1 MPHFSERNGYVSPSK
16 VLIRETITTEIE
28 NCICNCYSA
37 LEEDMEEYHY
47 SYEEL
52 VMHLWTKFMNQR
64 ASEFQPFWILH
75 GSVISPYLLS
85 QAVKWYKKLDL
96 IEETIEFLR
105 SDYCYP
111 QPLENFVKGLN
122 SEFERLTYGYR
133 IVNNQVTPITDEVQI
148 SAIQKPLESPTVH
161 ENIRRH
167 LNNALRLYSQQPQAD
182 YQNSIKESISAVE
195 CLCRSI
201 TEENTLGKALYK
213 LEKSGAIIHP
223 QLEEAFKKLY
233 SYANQGDTGIR
244 HALMSPED
252 NYVPQSEEAL
262 YMLVSCCSFVTYI
275 CEKQS
280 RIQ

>member
-1 MPHFSERNGYVSPSK
+1 
-16 VLIRETITTEIE
+16 
-28 NCICNCYSA
+28 
-37 LEEDMEEYHY
+37 
-47 SYEEL
+47 
-52 VMHLWTKFMNQR
+52 MNR
-64 ASEFQPFWILH
+64 RISEFQISWNCH

-105 SDYCYP
+105 SDYCYS
-111 QPLENFVKGLN
+111 QPLDNFVQNLN
-122 SEFERLTYGYR
+122 SEFERLVYGYR
-133 IVNNQVTPITDEVQI
+133 IVNLQVTAILDEVQI
-148 SAIQKPLESPTVH
+148 SAIQQPLESPTIH

-167 LNNALRLYSQQPQAD
+167 LNNALRLYSQRPQAD

-201 TEENTLGKALYK
+201 TEENTLGKALSK

-244 HALMSPED
+244 HALMKPEN

-262 YMLVSCCSFVTYI
+262 YMLVSCCSFVNYI

>member
-1 MPHFSERNGYVSPSK
+1 MPHFSERNGYVIPSK

-28 NCICNCYSA
+28 NCIYNCYSA

-52 VMHLWTKFMNQR
+52 VMHLWTKFLNLKVLGFER
-64 ASEFQPFWILH
+64 NSPSFI
-75 GSVISPYLLS
+75 ISKYISLKNI
-85 QAVKWYKKLDL
+85 QWYKKLDL
-96 IEETIEFLR
+96 IEETIEFLKDNC
-105 SDYCYP
+105 SYP
-111 QPLENFVKGLN
+111 QPLDNFVQN
-122 SEFERLTYGYR
+122 INTEFERLAYGYR
-133 IVNNQVTPITDEVQI
+133 IVNLQVTPILDEVQI

-167 LNNALRLYSQQPQAD
+167 LNNALRLYSQRPQAD

-201 TEENTLGKALYK
+201 AEENTLGKALSK
-213 LEKSGAIIHP
+213 LERSGAIIHP

-252 NYVPQSEEAL
+252 NYVPQSEEAF

>member
-1 MPHFSERNGYVSPSK
+1 MPHFSERYGYVSPSK
-16 VLIRETITTEIE
+16 ILIRKTITTEIE
-28 NCICNCYSA
+28 NCICNCYSTLREDIEA
-37 LEEDMEEYHY
+37 YYLSYQDLEK
-47 SYEEL
+47 
-52 VMHLWTKFMNQR
+52 HLWTKFMNQR
-64 ASEFQPFWILH
+64 ASEFQTPWNWSD
-75 GSVISPYLLS
+75 SVISPYLLS
-85 QAVKWYKKLDL
+85 QDVQWYKKIDL
-96 IEETIEFLR
+96 IEETIEFLKG
-105 SDYCYP
+105 YCSYP
-111 QPLENFVKGLN
+111 QPLDNFVQN
-122 SEFERLTYGYR
+122 INTEFERLSYGYR
-133 IVNNQVTPITDEVQI
+133 IVNNQVTPILDEVQI

-167 LNNALRLYSQQPQAD
+167 LNNALRLYSQRPQAD

-201 TEENTLGKALYK
+201 TKENTLGKALSK
-213 LEKSGAIIHP
+213 LEMRGAVIHP

-244 HALMSPED
+244 HALMKPEN

-262 YMLVSCCSFVTYI
+262 YMLVSCCSFVNYI

>member
-1 MPHFSERNGYVSPSK
+1 
-16 VLIRETITTEIE
+16 
-28 NCICNCYSA
+28 
-37 LEEDMEEYHY
+37 MEEYHY
-47 SYEEL
+47 PYEEV

-64 ASEFQPFWILH
+64 ASEFQPFWKLH

-105 SDYCYP
+105 SDYCYS
-111 QPLENFVKGLN
+111 QPLKNFIQN
-122 SEFERLTYGYR
+122 INTEFERLAYGYR
-133 IVNNQVTPITDEVQI
+133 IVNLQVTPILDEVQI

-167 LNNALRLYSQQPQAD
+167 LNNALRLYSQRPQAD

-201 TEENTLGKALYK
+201 AEENTLGKALSK
-213 LEKSGAIIHP
+213 LERSGAIIHP
-223 QLEEAFKKLY
+223 RLKEVFDLLY
-233 SYANQGDTGIR
+233 AYANQKDTGIR
-244 HALMSPED
+244 HALMKPEN

>member
-1 MPHFSERNGYVSPSK
+1 MLHFSERNGYVSPSK

-28 NCICNCYSA
+28 NCIYNCYSA
-37 LEEDMEEYHY
+37 LEEDLKACCH
-47 SYEEL
+47 SYQDLE
-52 VMHLWTKFMNQR
+52 VHLWTKFMNQR
-64 ASEFQPFWILH
+64 ASDFQTSRNWH
-75 GSVISPYLLS
+75 GSVISPYLSS
-85 QAVKWYKKLDL
+85 QAVQWYKKIDL
-96 IEETIEFLR
+96 IEETIEFLKG
-105 SDYCYP
+105 YCCYP
-111 QPLENFVKGLN
+111 QPLENFVQN
-122 SEFERLTYGYR
+122 INTEFERLSYGYR
-133 IVNNQVTPITDEVQI
+133 IVNNQVTSILDEVQI

-167 LNNALRLYSQQPQAD
+167 LNNALCLYSQRPQAD

-201 TEENTLGKALYK
+201 TEENTLGKALSK

-223 QLEEAFKKLY
+223 LLKETFTKLY
-233 SYANQGDTGIR
+233 SYANQENTGIR

-262 YMLVSCCSFVTYI
+262 YMLVSCCSFVNYI

>member
-1 MPHFSERNGYVSPSK
+1 MLHFSERNGYVSPSK
-16 VLIRETITTEIE
+16 VLIQETITTEIE
-28 NCICNCYSA
+28 NCICNCYST

-52 VMHLWTKFMNQR
+52 VMHLWTKFLNLKVLEFKR
-64 ASEFQPFWILH
+64 NSASF
-75 GSVISPYLLS
+75 VIPKCISHKNI
-85 QAVKWYKKLDL
+85 QWYTKLDL
-96 IEETIEFLR
+96 IEETIEFLK
-105 SDYCYP
+105 DNCCYP
-111 QPLENFVKGLN
+111 QPLDNFVQNLN
-122 SEFERLTYGYR
+122 SEFERLSYGYR
-133 IVNNQVTPITDEVQI
+133 IVNNQVTPILDEVQI

-167 LNNALRLYSQQPQAD
+167 LNNALRLYSQRPQAD

-201 TEENTLGKALYK
+201 TEENTLGKALSK

-223 QLEEAFKKLY
+223 LLKEVFTKLY
-233 SYANQGDTGIR
+233 SYANRSDTGIR
-244 HALMSPED
+244 HALMSTED

-262 YMLVSCCSFVTYI
+262 YMLVSCCSFVNYI

>member
-1 MPHFSERNGYVSPSK
+1 MLHFSERNGYVSPSK

-28 NCICNCYSA
+28 NCICNCYSTLREDIEA
-37 LEEDMEEYHY
+37 CYLSYQDLEK
-47 SYEEL
+47 L
-52 VMHLWTKFMNQR
+52 LWTKFMNQR
-64 ASEFQPFWILH
+64 ASEFQTSWNWY

-105 SDYCYP
+105 SDYCYS
-111 QPLENFVKGLN
+111 QPLKEFVQNLN

-133 IVNNQVTPITDEVQI
+133 IVNNQVTTILDEVQI

-167 LNNALRLYSQQPQAD
+167 LNNALRLYSQRPQAD

-201 TEENTLGKALYK
+201 TEENTLGKALSK

-244 HALMSPED
+244 HALMNSEN

>member
-1 MPHFSERNGYVSPSK
+1 MLHFSERNGYVSPSK

-28 NCICNCYSA
+28 NCIYNCYST
-37 LEEDMEEYHY
+37 LREDMEACYL
-47 SYEEL
+47 SYQDLEK
-52 VMHLWTKFMNQR
+52 HLWIKFMNR
-64 ASEFQPFWILH
+64 RVSEFKTTWDWY
-75 GSVISPYLLS
+75 GSVISPYLSS
-85 QAVKWYKKLDL
+85 QEVEWNKKLDL

-105 SDYCYP
+105 SDYCYS
-111 QPLENFVKGLN
+111 QPLEEFVQNLN

-133 IVNNQVTPITDEVQI
+133 IVNNQVTPILDEVQI

-167 LNNALRLYSQQPQAD
+167 LNNALRLYSQRPQAD

-201 TEENTLGKALYK
+201 TEENTFGKALYK

-223 QLEEAFKKLY
+223 LLKEVFNLLY
-233 SYANQGDTGIR
+233 AYANQKDTGIR
-244 HALMSPED
+244 HALMNSEN

-262 YMLVSCCSFVTYI
+262 YMLVSCCSFVNYI

>member
-1 MPHFSERNGYVSPSK
+1 MLHFSERNGYVSPSK
-16 VLIRETITTEIE
+16 VLIQETITTEIE

-37 LEEDMEEYHY
+37 LREDIKACYL
-47 SYEEL
+47 SYQDLEK
-52 VMHLWTKFMNQR
+52 HLWTKFMNR
-64 ASEFQPFWILH
+64 RISEFQISWNCH

-105 SDYCYP
+105 SDYCYS
-111 QPLENFVKGLN
+111 QPLDNFVQNLN
-122 SEFERLTYGYR
+122 SEFERLVYGYR
-133 IVNNQVTPITDEVQI
+133 IVNLQVTAILDEVQI
-148 SAIQKPLESPTVH
+148 SAIKKPLESPTVH

-167 LNNALRLYSQQPQAD
+167 LNNALRLYSQRPQAD

-201 TEENTLGKALYK
+201 TEENTLGKALSK
-213 LEKSGAIIHP
+213 LERSGAIIHP

-244 HALMSPED
+244 HALMNSEN

>member
-1 MPHFSERNGYVSPSK
+1 MLHFSERNGYVSPSK
-16 VLIRETITTEIE
+16 VLIQKTITTEIE

-37 LEEDMEEYHY
+37 LKEDLKACCH
-47 SYEEL
+47 SYQDLE
-52 VMHLWTKFMNQR
+52 VHLWTKFMNQR
-64 ASEFQPFWILH
+64 ASEFQTSWNWH
-75 GSVISPYLLS
+75 GSVISPYLSS
-85 QAVKWYKKLDL
+85 QAVQWYKKIDL
-96 IEETIEFLR
+96 IEETIEFLKG
-105 SDYCYP
+105 YCCYP
-111 QPLENFVKGLN
+111 QPLDNFVKGLN

-201 TEENTLGKALYK
+201 TEENTLGRALSK
-213 LEKSGAIIHP
+213 LERSGAIIHP
-223 QLEEAFKKLY
+223 RLKEVFDLLY
-233 SYANQGDTGIR
+233 AYANQKDTGIR
-244 HALMSPED
+244 HALMKPEN

>member
-1 MPHFSERNGYVSPSK
+1 MLHFSERYEYVSPSK
-16 VLIRETITTEIE
+16 VLIQETITTEIE

-37 LEEDMEEYHY
+37 LKEDLKACCH
-47 SYEEL
+47 SYQDLE
-52 VMHLWTKFMNQR
+52 VHLWTKFMNQR
-64 ASEFQPFWILH
+64 ASEFQTSWNWH
-75 GSVISPYLLS
+75 GSVISPYLSS
-85 QAVKWYKKLDL
+85 QAVQWYKKIDL
-96 IEETIEFLR
+96 IEETIEFLKG
-105 SDYCYP
+105 YCCYP
-111 QPLENFVKGLN
+111 QPLENFVQNIN

-133 IVNNQVTPITDEVQI
+133 IVNNQVTTILDEVQI
-148 SAIQKPLESPTVH
+148 SAIQKPLESPTLH

-167 LNNALRLYSQQPQAD
+167 LNNALRLYSQRPQAD

-201 TEENTLGKALYK
+201 TEENTLGKALSK

-223 QLEEAFKKLY
+223 LLKEVFTKLY
-233 SYANQGDTGIR
+233 SYANRSDTGIR
-244 HALMSPED
+244 HALMSTED

-262 YMLVSCCSFVTYI
+262 YMLVSCCSFVNYI

>member
-1 MPHFSERNGYVSPSK
+1 MPHFSERNGYVIPSK
-16 VLIRETITTEIE
+16 ILIRETITTEIE
-28 NCICNCYSA
+28 NGICNCYSA
-37 LEEDMEEYHY
+37 LREDIEACYL
-47 SYEEL
+47 SYQDLEK
-52 VMHLWTKFMNQR
+52 HLWTKFMNQR
-64 ASEFQPFWILH
+64 ISEFQTFWKLH

-105 SDYCYP
+105 SDYCYS
-111 QPLENFVKGLN
+111 QPLKNFIQN
-122 SEFERLTYGYR
+122 INTEFQRLTYGYR
-133 IVNNQVTPITDEVQI
+133 IVNDQVTTILDEVQI

-167 LNNALRLYSQQPQAD
+167 FNNALRLYSQRPQAD

-201 TEENTLGKALYK
+201 TEENTLGKALSK
-213 LEKSGAIIHP
+213 LERSGAIIHP
-223 QLEEAFKKLY
+223 RLKEVFNLLY
-233 SYANQGDTGIR
+233 AYANQNDTGIR
-244 HALMSPED
+244 HALMNSEN

>member
-1 MPHFSERNGYVSPSK
+1 MLHFSERNGYVSPSK
-16 VLIRETITTEIE
+16 VLIQKTITTEIE

-37 LEEDMEEYHY
+37 LKEDLKACCH
-47 SYEEL
+47 SYQDLE
-52 VMHLWTKFMNQR
+52 VHLWTKFMNQR
-64 ASEFQPFWILH
+64 ASEFQTSWNWH
-75 GSVISPYLLS
+75 GSVISPYLSS
-85 QAVKWYKKLDL
+85 QAVQWYKKIDL
-96 IEETIEFLR
+96 IEETIEFLKG
-105 SDYCYP
+105 YCCYP
-111 QPLENFVKGLN
+111 QPLDNFVKGLN

-201 TEENTLGKALYK
+201 TEENTLGKALSK
-213 LEKSGAIIHP
+213 LERSGAIIHP
-223 QLEEAFKKLY
+223 RLKEVFDLLY
-233 SYANQGDTGIR
+233 AYANQKDTGIR
-244 HALMSPED
+244 HALMKPEN

>member
-1 MPHFSERNGYVSPSK
+1 MLHFSERNGYVSPSK
-16 VLIRETITTEIE
+16 VLIRKTMTTEIK
-28 NCICNCYSA
+28 NCICNCYST
-37 LEEDMEEYHY
+37 LREDMEAYNHPY
-47 SYEEL
+47 QEL
-52 VMHLWTKFMNQR
+52 VIHLWTKFMNQR
-64 ASEFQPFWILH
+64 VFDLRRRP
-75 GSVISPYLLS
+75 ISPVIPGYIS
-85 QAVKWYKKLDL
+85 DKNTKWYKKLDL
-96 IEETIEFLR
+96 IEETIEFLKDNC
-105 SDYCYP
+105 SYP
-111 QPLENFVKGLN
+111 QPLENFVQNLN

-133 IVNNQVTPITDEVQI
+133 IVNNQVTTILDEVQI

-167 LNNALRLYSQQPQAD
+167 LNNALRLYSQRPQAD

-201 TEENTLGKALYK
+201 TEENTLGKALTK

-223 QLEEAFKKLY
+223 LLKEVFTRLY
-233 SYANQGDTGIR
+233 SYANRSDTGIR
-244 HALMSPED
+244 HALMSTED

-262 YMLVSCCSFVTYI
+262 YMLVSCCSFVNYI

>member
-1 MPHFSERNGYVSPSK
+1 MLHFSERNGYVSPSK
-16 VLIRETITTEIE
+16 VLIQKTITTEIE

-37 LEEDMEEYHY
+37 LKEDLKACCH
-47 SYEEL
+47 SYQDLE
-52 VMHLWTKFMNQR
+52 VHLWTKFMNQR
-64 ASEFQPFWILH
+64 ASEFQTSWNWH
-75 GSVISPYLLS
+75 GSVISPYLSS
-85 QAVKWYKKLDL
+85 QAVQWYKKIDL
-96 IEETIEFLR
+96 IEETIEFLKG
-105 SDYCYP
+105 YCCYP
-111 QPLENFVKGLN
+111 QPLDNFVKGLN

-201 TEENTLGKALYK
+201 TEENTLGKALSK

-223 QLEEAFKKLY
+223 RLKEVFDLLY
-233 SYANQGDTGIR
+233 AYANQKDTGIR
-244 HALMSPED
+244 HALMKPEN

>member
-1 MPHFSERNGYVSPSK
+1 
-16 VLIRETITTEIE
+16 
-28 NCICNCYSA
+28 
-37 LEEDMEEYHY
+37 
-47 SYEEL
+47 
-52 VMHLWTKFMNQR
+52 MNQR
-64 ASEFQPFWILH
+64 ASEFQTSWNWH
-75 GSVISPYLLS
+75 GSVISPYLSS
-85 QAVKWYKKLDL
+85 QAVQWYKKIDL
-96 IEETIEFLR
+96 IEETIEFLKG
-105 SDYCYP
+105 YCCYP
-111 QPLENFVKGLN
+111 QPLDNFVKGLN

-201 TEENTLGKALYK
+201 TEENTLGRALSK
-213 LEKSGAIIHP
+213 LERSGAIIHP
-223 QLEEAFKKLY
+223 RLKEVFDLLY
-233 SYANQGDTGIR
+233 AYANQKDTGIR
-244 HALMSPED
+244 HALMKPEN

>member
-64 ASEFQPFWILH
+64 ASEFQTFWILH

-111 QPLENFVKGLN
+111 QPLENFVKDLN

-233 SYANQGDTGIR
+233 TYANQGDTGIR

>member
-1 MPHFSERNGYVSPSK
+1 MLHFSERNGYVSPSK

-28 NCICNCYSA
+28 NCICNCYSTLREDIEA
-37 LEEDMEEYHY
+37 CYLSYQDLEK
-47 SYEEL
+47 L
-52 VMHLWTKFMNQR
+52 LWTKFMNQR
-64 ASEFQPFWILH
+64 ASEFQTSWNWY

-105 SDYCYP
+105 SDYCYS
-111 QPLENFVKGLN
+111 QPLKEFVQNLN
-122 SEFERLTYGYR
+122 SEFKRLTYGYR
-133 IVNNQVTPITDEVQI
+133 IVNNQVTPILDEVQI
-148 SAIQKPLESPTVH
+148 SAIQKSLESPTVH

-167 LNNALRLYSQQPQAD
+167 LNNALRLYSQRPQAD

-223 QLEEAFKKLY
+223 LLKEVFNLLY
-233 SYANQGDTGIR
+233 AYANQKDTGIR
-244 HALMSPED
+244 HALMNSEN

-262 YMLVSCCSFVTYI
+262 YMLVSCCSFVNYI

>member
-1 MPHFSERNGYVSPSK
+1 MLHFSERNGYVSPSK

-28 NCICNCYSA
+28 NCICNCYST
-37 LEEDMEEYHY
+37 LRKDMEACNH
-47 SYEEL
+47 SYQDLE
-52 VMHLWTKFMNQR
+52 MHLWTKFMNKKALELR
-64 ASEFQPFWILH
+64 VPMDW
-75 GSVISPYLLS
+75 GSSIVSSYLSS
-85 QAVKWYKKLDL
+85 QEVEWCKKLDL
-96 IEETIEFLR
+96 IEETIEFLKG
-105 SDYCYP
+105 YCCYP
-111 QPLENFVKGLN
+111 QPLEEFVQNLN
-122 SEFERLTYGYR
+122 SEFERLVYGYR
-133 IVNNQVTPITDEVQI
+133 IVNDHVTTIIDEVQI

-167 LNNALRLYSQQPQAD
+167 LNNALRLYSQRPQAD

-201 TEENTLGKALYK
+201 TEENTLGKALSK
-213 LEKSGAIIHP
+213 LERSGAIIHP
-223 QLEEAFKKLY
+223 LLKEVFTKLY
-233 SYANQGDTGIR
+233 FYANREDTGIR

-252 NYVPQSEEAL
+252 NYVPQSEEAF

>member
-1 MPHFSERNGYVSPSK
+1 MLHFSERNGYVSPSK

-28 NCICNCYSA
+28 NGICNCYSTLRESMDA
-37 LEEDMEEYHY
+37 CNLSYQDLEK
-47 SYEEL
+47 
-52 VMHLWTKFMNQR
+52 HLWIKFMNQR
-64 ASEFQPFWILH
+64 ASEFKATWDWY
-75 GSVISPYLLS
+75 GSVVFPYLSS
-85 QAVKWYKKLDL
+85 QEVEWNKKLDL
-96 IEETIEFLR
+96 IEEIIEFLR
-105 SDYCYP
+105 SDYCYFRL
-111 QPLENFVKGLN
+111 LEEFVQDLN
-122 SEFERLTYGYR
+122 TEFERLAYGYR
-133 IVNNQVTPITDEVQI
+133 IINNQVTPILDEVQI

-167 LNNALRLYSQQPQAD
+167 LNNALRLYSQRPQAD

-201 TEENTLGKALYK
+201 TEENTLGKALSK
-213 LEKSGAIIHP
+213 LERSGAIIHP
-223 QLEEAFKKLY
+223 QLKETFTKLY
-233 SYANQGDTGIR
+233 SYANQENTGIR

-262 YMLVSCCSFVTYI
+262 YMLVSCCSFVNYI

>member
-1 MPHFSERNGYVSPSK
+1 
-16 VLIRETITTEIE
+16 
-28 NCICNCYSA
+28 
-37 LEEDMEEYHY
+37 
-47 SYEEL
+47 
-52 VMHLWTKFMNQR
+52 MHLWTKFMNQQ
-64 ASEFQPFWILH
+64 ASNFQTSWNWY
-75 GSVISPYLLS
+75 GSVISPYLSS
-85 QAVKWYKKLDL
+85 QAVQWYKKIDL
-96 IEETIEFLR
+96 IEETIEFLKG
-105 SDYCYP
+105 YCCYP
-111 QPLENFVKGLN
+111 QPLEEFVQNLN
-122 SEFERLTYGYR
+122 SEFERLSYGYR
-133 IVNNQVTPITDEVQI
+133 IVNNQVTTILDEVQI

-167 LNNALRLYSQQPQAD
+167 LNNALRLYSQRPQAD

-223 QLEEAFKKLY
+223 LLKEVFTRLY
-233 SYANQGDTGIR
+233 SYANRSDTGIR
-244 HALMSPED
+244 HALMSTED

-262 YMLVSCCSFVTYI
+262 YMLVSCCSFVNYI